1 LNGQGARRKE
11 KKGPASAEPLT
22 NISGVYSYHP
32 PITVPVRLDLV
43 QTSYP
48 GKASR
53 FLTDPLPLRRNVKCD
68 RLVKRNSRFAV
79 MRTRVKSRLSVR
91 EGAIRGIVV
100 CFLPYQSTGRRMEK
114 LQHCTTQ
121 AGFARAATVPRG
133 PTRGRS
139 PPCKQRVRNKGTSTW
154 YGVQRK
160 ALQEH
165 SRSQDADTDI
175 GQAAS
180 VA

>member
-1 LNGQGARRKE
+1 
-11 KKGPASAEPLT
+11 
-22 NISGVYSYHP
+22 
-32 PITVPVRLDLV
+32 
-43 QTSYP
+43 
-48 GKASR
+48 
-53 FLTDPLPLRRNVKCD
+53 
-68 RLVKRNSRFAV
+68 
-79 MRTRVKSRLSVR
+79 
-91 EGAIRGIVV
+91 
-100 CFLPYQSTGRRMEK
+100 MEK

-121 AGFARAATVPRG
+121 ARFARAATVPRG